1 MGRKVRPIPVRR
13 LLGYHLPLYGLLV
26 LCMVI
31 LVTPSVWLITRSI
44 MPYKDIFAVP
54 TVWIPQQITLE
65 HFRSMLTRA
74 TWPFGTYLLNTMLV
88 TVGVLIGRVL
98 TASIVA
104 YGFARIRFPGRD
116 ALFVICLGTMMVPP
130 QVTMIPTYILFQKL
144 GWLNTLLPLIV
155 PAFGGGGAFYIFML
169 RQFVMTIPGELDDAA
184 RIDGCS
190 RMGIYWRI
198 IFPLLGPAIVTIVV
212 FSFLE
217 TWNDFLGPL
226 LYLTRPGT
234 QTLALALQQ
243 FVQVFF
249 MEAEMIFAVGTVA
262 MLPPLVIFFLGQ
274 RFFTQGIVTSGLKG

>member
-1 MGRKVRPIPVRR
+1 
-13 LLGYHLPLYGLLV
+13 
-26 LCMVI
+26 MVI